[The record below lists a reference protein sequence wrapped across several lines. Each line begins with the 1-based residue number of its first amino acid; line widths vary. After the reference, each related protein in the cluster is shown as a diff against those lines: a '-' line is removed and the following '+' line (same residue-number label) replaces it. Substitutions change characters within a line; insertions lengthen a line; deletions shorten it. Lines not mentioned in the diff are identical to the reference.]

1 VPIFKQRLEVLAR
14 HVRLFL
20 NLEVGAVRDGAATG
34 TETRAL
40 GQSGHQPDG
49 QGKELQEL
57 RRRLAERELELTAL
71 RKRLTGCDAGGLR
84 SENVVWIFGDGRTGS
99 TWLMRMVDELEGQAL
114 WREPMVGLLFG
125 YLYYLWADA
134 KRYETKHFIFG
145 RYRESWLQSI
155 RNFVLDEI
163 RTRFPELE
171 EDEYLFVKEP
181 NGSIG
186 APLLMKALPESR
198 MILLVRDPRDVVAS
212 SMDAH
217 REGSWHFERRNLHE
231 TLADDRP
238 DAFVERRAHKY
249 LWYVGNSKLAYDA
262 HAGPKVLIRYE
273 DLRSDTI
280 GTMRRSYSS
289 LGIPVDEN
297 RLFEAVQKHSW
308 ENVPEEE
315 KGEGK
320 FYRKAAPGSWTE
332 DLTPGQVE
340 MVERITAPLLK
351 EFYSYEG
358 ESEDLSARL
367 ASSRE
372 WMSMLYGP

>member
-1 VPIFKQRLEVLAR
+1 
-14 HVRLFL
+14 
-20 NLEVGAVRDGAATG
+20 
-34 TETRAL
+34 
-40 GQSGHQPDG
+40 
-49 QGKELQEL
+49 
-57 RRRLAERELELTAL
+57 
-71 RKRLTGCDAGGLR
+71 
-84 SENVVWIFGDGRTGS
+84 
-99 TWLMRMVDELEGQAL
+99 
-114 WREPMVGLLFG
+114 MVGLLFG

-145 RYRESWLQSI
+145 RYRESWLRSI

-163 RTRFPELE
+163 RTRFPDLE
-171 EDEYLFVKEP
+171 EDDYLFVKEP

-186 APLLMKALPESR
+186 APLLMEALPESR

-262 HAGPKVLIRYE
+262 HNGPKVLIRYE
-273 DLRSDTI
+273 DLRSDTF
-280 GTMRRSYSS
+280 GTMRRAYSS
-289 LGIPVDEN
+289 LGILVDEK

-340 MVERITAPLLK
+340 MVERIAAPLLK
-351 EFYSYEG
+351 VFYSYEG

>member
-1 VPIFKQRLEVLAR
+1 
-14 HVRLFL
+14 
-20 NLEVGAVRDGAATG
+20 
-34 TETRAL
+34 
-40 GQSGHQPDG
+40 
-49 QGKELQEL
+49 
-57 RRRLAERELELTAL
+57 
-71 RKRLTGCDAGGLR
+71 
-84 SENVVWIFGDGRTGS
+84 
-99 TWLMRMVDELEGQAL
+99 
-114 WREPMVGLLFG
+114 MVGLLFG

-145 RYRESWLQSI
+145 RYRESWLRSI

-163 RTRFPELE
+163 RTRCPDLE

-186 APLLMKALPESR
+186 APLLMEALPESR

-212 SMDAH
+212 SMDAY

-262 HAGPKVLIRYE
+262 HNGPKVLIKYE
-273 DLRSDTI
+273 VLRSDSF
-280 GTMRRSYSS
+280 GTMRRAYSS
-289 LGIPVDEN
+289 LGIPVDEK
-297 RLFEAVQKHSW
+297 RLFEAVQKHAW

-340 MVERITAPLLK
+340 MVERIAAPLLK
-351 EFYSYEG
+351 VFYSYEG